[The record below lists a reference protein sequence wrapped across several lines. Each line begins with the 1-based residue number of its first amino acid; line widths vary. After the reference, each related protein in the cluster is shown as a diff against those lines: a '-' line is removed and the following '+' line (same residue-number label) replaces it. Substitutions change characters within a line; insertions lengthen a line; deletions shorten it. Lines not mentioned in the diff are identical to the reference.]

1 MNVER
6 CTPLGL
12 VVRPP
17 VLKIKVALYH
27 MNMGDKMNII
37 DDANT
42 FLFTI

>member
-1 MNVER
+1 MLKR
-6 CTPLGL
+6 CTPSGL
-12 VVRPP
+12 IMRPS
-17 VLKIKVALYH
+17 VLKIKGALYH